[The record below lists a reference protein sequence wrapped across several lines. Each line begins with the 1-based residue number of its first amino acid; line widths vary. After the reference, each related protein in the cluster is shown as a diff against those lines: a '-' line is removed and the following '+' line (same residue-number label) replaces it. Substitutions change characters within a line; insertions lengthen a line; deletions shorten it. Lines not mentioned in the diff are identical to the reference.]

1 MYLIID
7 EDNKIFKKI
16 EMIFFFYQYSN
27 NMSRLNKVYEELKNS
42 DIEMYGTLK
51 PPLGMPNFRFLF
63 KNKYPEF
70 NMLSVFMDV
79 EYNHFETILKKDDEC
94 VYLDSIGYED
104 VCYFNTAKEIENEI
118 KRIVDAMSVHE
129 PH

>member
-1 MYLIID
+1 
-7 EDNKIFKKI
+7 
-16 EMIFFFYQYSN
+16 
-27 NMSRLNKVYEELKNS
+27 MSRLNKVYEELKNS

-94 VYLDSIGYED
+94 VYVDSIGYED

-118 KRIVDAMSVHE
+118 KRIVDAMVVNESSSDE
-129 PH
+129 DN

>member
-1 MYLIID
+1 
-7 EDNKIFKKI
+7 
-16 EMIFFFYQYSN
+16 
-27 NMSRLNKVYEELKNS
+27 MSRLNKIYEELKKS
-42 DIEMYGTLK
+42 DIEMYGTLM
-51 PPLGMPNFRFLF
+51 PPTSMPNFRFIF

-70 NMLSVFMDV
+70 NTLSVFMDV
-79 EYNHFETILKKDDEC
+79 EYNHFETILKKDDDC